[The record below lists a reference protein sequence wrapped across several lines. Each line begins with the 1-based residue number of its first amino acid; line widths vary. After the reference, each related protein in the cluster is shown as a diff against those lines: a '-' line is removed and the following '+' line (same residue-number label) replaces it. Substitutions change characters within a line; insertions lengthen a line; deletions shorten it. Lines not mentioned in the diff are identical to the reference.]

1 RPIVCA
7 MFLCDRAMDAVFLK
21 APDARTHWE
30 DLRCREKDFK
40 WPDQPVLFDHL
51 EKVFL
56 DLGLRSS
63 LMHLNFSPGL
73 LNVKRKAGLL

>member
-1 RPIVCA
+1 
-7 MFLCDRAMDAVFLK
+7 MFLCDRAMEAVFSQWPEAK
-21 APDARTHWE
+21 TQWN

-56 DLGLRSS
+56 NLGLRSS

-73 LNVKRKAGLL
+73 LNVKRKAGLLL